1 MEAIVSFSVEEVFFC
16 RRKCL
21 IFPMRS
27 EQWFQVVRSCSLPTV
42 IFFLPYLCVI
52 YVGFGHSEIQP
63 KTL

>member
-1 MEAIVSFSVEEVFFC
+1 
-16 RRKCL
+16 
-21 IFPMRS
+21 MRS